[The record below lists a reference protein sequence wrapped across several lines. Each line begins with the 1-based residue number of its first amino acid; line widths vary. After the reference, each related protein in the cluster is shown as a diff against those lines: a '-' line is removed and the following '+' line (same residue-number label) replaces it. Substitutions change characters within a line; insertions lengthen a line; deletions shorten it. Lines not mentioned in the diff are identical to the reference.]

1 MAHLFA
7 VLPGCRAGGYV
18 FPSPAGKQLS
28 LHNYR
33 MREFY
38 PALARLGIMPNP
50 YRPDGSR
57 VDDVPPRLVPY
68 SCRHTFFT
76 LAAQSGVRKDVMQR
90 TGGHAIGSDITDRV
104 YIHRAA
110 QDMAAELDK
119 LGDKL
124 HQMGG

>member
-1 MAHLFA
+1 
-7 VLPGCRAGGYV
+7 
-18 FPSPAGKQLS
+18 
-28 LHNYR
+28 
-33 MREFY
+33 
-38 PALARLGIMPNP
+38 
-50 YRPDGSR
+50 
-57 VDDVPPRLVPY
+57 
-68 SCRHTFFT
+68 
-76 LAAQSGVRKDVMQR
+76 MQR